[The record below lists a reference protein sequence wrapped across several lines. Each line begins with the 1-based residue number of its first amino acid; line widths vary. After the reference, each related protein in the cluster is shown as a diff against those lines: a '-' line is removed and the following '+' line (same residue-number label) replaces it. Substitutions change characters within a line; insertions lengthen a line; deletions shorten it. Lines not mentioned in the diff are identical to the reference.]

1 MQDSFSLIKSNV
13 RAAHY
18 YYINAKP
25 MQHFISLLKELLLQS
40 SNREKNQ
47 RKSYFETMSQEFSN
61 KDPRKKERR
70 RGECQTPTP
79 TL

>member
-1 MQDSFSLIKSNV
+1 MQDSFNLIKSNA

-40 SNREKNQ
+40 SNREKIKGNRILKQ
-47 RKSYFETMSQEFSN
+47 
-61 KDPRKKERR
+61 
-70 RGECQTPTP
+70 
-79 TL
+79 